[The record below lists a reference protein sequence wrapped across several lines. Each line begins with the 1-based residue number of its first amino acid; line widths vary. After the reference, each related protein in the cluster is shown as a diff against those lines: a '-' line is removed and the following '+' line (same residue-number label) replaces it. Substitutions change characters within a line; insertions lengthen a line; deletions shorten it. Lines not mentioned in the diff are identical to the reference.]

1 IKGKENNFQ
10 GNLSINYKI
19 PFVTGLSAKV
29 TAAQDLFYADSKNW
43 LKKYYTYDWNE
54 ATQTSSIVGSRG
66 TDELGIYNTKSQAT
80 HIQTSLNYERTFAE
94 KHDVDILLL
103 YEESDFRKDSVNAR
117 RINYVVPIDQIFAG
131 PDQGKNNGGDA
142 LDDGRQSLVGRI
154 NYGYAGKYLF
164 EYSFRYD

>member
-1 IKGKENNFQ
+1 PKTPDGKIASTNYGLTAYLDRDLTGYIKGKENTFQ

-19 PFVTGLSAKV
+19 PYVAGLSARV

-80 HIQTSLNYERTFAE
+80 HIQTSLNYER
-94 KHDVDILLL
+94 
-103 YEESDFRKDSVNAR
+103 
-117 RINYVVPIDQIFAG
+117 
-131 PDQGKNNGGDA
+131 
-142 LDDGRQSLVGRI
+142 
-154 NYGYAGKYLF
+154 
-164 EYSFRYD
+164 